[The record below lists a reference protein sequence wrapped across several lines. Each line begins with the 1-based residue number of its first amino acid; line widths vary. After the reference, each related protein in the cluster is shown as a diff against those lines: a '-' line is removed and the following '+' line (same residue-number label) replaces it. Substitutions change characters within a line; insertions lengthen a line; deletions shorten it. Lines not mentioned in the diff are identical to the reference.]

1 MHIHKDIKNQF
12 ENSFILAVRQ
22 SRKGNI
28 ILSKSDTIIDYSP
41 DNESKDTV
49 I

>member
-1 MHIHKDIKNQF
+1 MHIHKDIKNKFQ
-12 ENSFILAVRQ
+12 NSFILAVRQ

-28 ILSKSDTIIDYSP
+28 IPSNSDTIIDCFP
-41 DNESKDTV
+41 DMKARTQL